1 MPGRQHSEGTS
12 QVSTHCRIPSP
23 TTPVLLS
30 AAVSLVTVPELVPPE
45 LVLLD
50 EESLVA
56 SADGL
61 SLHAIAQQIHASAQ
75 QDTSSAKR
83 LTHAS

>member
-1 MPGRQHSEGTS
+1 MPGKQHSEGTS

-30 AAVSLVTVPELVPPE
+30 AAVSLVTAPLLVLAE

-50 EESLVA
+50 EVPLVA
-56 SADGL
+56 SAGGL
-61 SLHAIAQQIHASAQ
+61 SLHAIAQPTRTIAW
-75 QDTSSAKR
+75 R